1 MRYCNDSV
9 RRQDRLLDEVRA
21 AEILHRGEYGL
32 LSMATDE
39 GGYGVPVNYA
49 VSGDTIYV
57 HCAPEGRKLRAMVAN
72 PRVSFC
78 VVGHK
83 RIVAEAFT
91 TEFESVIAS
100 GVARVVE
107 SVEERRQALRLIV
120 EKYSAEHL
128 EQGMQAI
135 ERSVHRTAVVAIE
148 VENLTGKVKMMR

>member
-1 MRYCNDSV
+1 M
-9 RRQDRLLDEVRA
+9 
-21 AEILHRGEYGL
+21 
-32 LSMATDE
+32 
-39 GGYGVPVNYA
+39 
-49 VSGDTIYV
+49 
-57 HCAPEGRKLRAMVAN
+57 AN

-107 SVEERRQALRLIV
+107 SLDERRQALRLIV

>member
-9 RRQDRLLDEVRA
+9 RRQDRLLDEARA
-21 AEILHRGEYGL
+21 WEILRRGEYGV
-32 LSMATDE
+32 LSMASAE

-49 VSGDTIYV
+49 VSGDTIYI

-83 RIVAEAFT
+83 RIVPEEFT
-91 TEFESVIAS
+91 TEFESIIAS

-107 SVEERRQALRLIV
+107 SDEERRQALRLIV
-120 EKYSAEHL
+120 EKYSAEYI
-128 EQGMQAI
+128 EQGLQAI

-148 VENLTGKVKMMR
+148 VDNLTGKVKMMR

>member
-21 AEILHRGEYGL
+21 VEILHRGEYGF
-32 LSMATDE
+32 LSMVADG

-49 VSGDTIYV
+49 VSGDTIYM
-57 HCAPEGRKLRAMVAN
+57 HCAPEGRKLQAMVAN

-78 VVGHK
+78 VVGYK
-83 RIVAEAFT
+83 RIVAEEFT

-107 SVEERRQALRLIV
+107 SLDERRQALRLIV
-120 EKYSAEHL
+120 EKYSAAHL
-128 EQGMQAI
+128 EQGLQAI

>member
-21 AEILHRGEYGL
+21 VEILRGGEYGF
-32 LSMATDE
+32 LSMVADE

-49 VSGDTIYV
+49 VSGDTIYM
-57 HCAPEGRKLRAMVAN
+57 HCAPEGRKIRAMEAN

-83 RIVAEAFT
+83 RIVPEEFT

-100 GVARVVE
+100 GVARVVACY
-107 SVEERRQALRLIV
+107 EERRQALRLIV

-128 EQGMQAI
+128 EQGLQAI

>member
-21 AEILHRGEYGL
+21 VEILRGGEYGF
-32 LSMATDE
+32 LSMVADE

-49 VSGDTIYV
+49 VSGDTIYM
-57 HCAPEGRKLRAMVAN
+57 HCAPEGRKIRAMEAN

-83 RIVAEAFT
+83 RIVPEEFT
-91 TEFESVIAS
+91 TEYESIIAS

-107 SVEERRQALRLIV
+107 SDEERRQALRLIV

-128 EQGMQAI
+128 EQGLQAI

>member
-21 AEILHRGEYGL
+21 VEILHRGEYGL
-32 LSMATDE
+32 LSMVADE

-107 SVEERRQALRLIV
+107 SLDERRQALRLIV

>member
-21 AEILHRGEYGL
+21 VEILRGGEYGF
-32 LSMATDE
+32 LSMVADE

-49 VSGDTIYV
+49 VSGDTIYM
-57 HCAPEGRKLRAMVAN
+57 HCAPEGRKIRAMEAN

-83 RIVAEAFT
+83 RIVPEEFT
-91 TEFESVIAS
+91 TEFESIIAS

-107 SVEERRQALRLIV
+107 SDEERRQALRLIV
-120 EKYSAEHL
+120 EKYSPEHL
-128 EQGMQAI
+128 EQGLQAI
-135 ERSVHRTAVVAIE
+135 ERSAHRTAVVAIE
-148 VENLTGKVKMMR
+148 VENLTGKTKMMR